1 MARKKRDASEKKK
14 KSNSTLATILVV
26 VGIMLIWI
34 LLLGVLLRLDVGGI
48 GTSLRPSL
56 KNVPIM
62 KLLLPPVSED
72 QLIWEENYP
81 YESITDA
88 VNRIKELEVELD
100 AEIQSNKVYTD
111 KIAQLEAEVA
121 RLKVFEDNVLAFE
134 ERVKAFDKNVV
145 FNDKAPGI
153 EEYKKFYEEIN
164 PTTAEE
170 IYRLVLEQLQY
181 DDSIKEKAKIIKT
194 MKPTQAA
201 QVIEEM
207 TADIEWT
214 AKVLLSMKSDESAA
228 IFDKM
233 DQLYAAKIF
242 KKMADMDEDKLN
254 SIKASLTN

>member
-1 MARKKRDASEKKK
+1 MARKKRDESDKKK
-14 KSNSTLATILVV
+14 KANGTLATILVV
-26 VGIMLIWI
+26 VGIMLIWL
-34 LLLGVLLRLDVGGI
+34 LLLGALLRLDVGGI

-62 KLLLPPVSED
+62 SLLLPPVSEE

-88 VNRIKELEVELD
+88 VNRIKELEIELD
-100 AEIQSNKVYTD
+100 TAIQSGKANIDKV
-111 KIAQLEAEVA
+111 AQLEAEVA
-121 RLKVFEDNVLAFE
+121 RLKVFEENVLAFE

-145 FNDKAPGI
+145 FNDKAPSI
-153 EEYKKFYEEIN
+153 DEYRKYYEEIN
-164 PTTAEE
+164 PATAEE

-194 MKPTQAA
+194 MKPSQAA

-254 SIKASLTN
+254 SIKASLAN

>member
-1 MARKKRDASEKKK
+1 MARKKRDDMDKKK
-14 KSNSTLATILVV
+14 KSGGTLATVLVV
-26 VGIMLIWI
+26 GGIMLIWL

-62 KLLLPPVSED
+62 KYLLPPVSED

-81 YESITDA
+81 FESITDA

-100 AEIQSNKVYTD
+100 AATQSNKTYTD
-111 KIAQLEAEVA
+111 RIAQLEAEVA

-145 FNDKAPGI
+145 FNDKAPSI
-153 EEYKKFYEEIN
+153 EEYKKYYEEIN

-181 DDSIKEKAKIIKT
+181 DESIIEKAKIIKT
-194 MKPTQAA
+194 MKPSQAA

-214 AKVLLSMKSDESAA
+214 AKVLLSMKADESAA
-228 IFDKM
+228 IFDRM

>member
-1 MARKKRDASEKKK
+1 MARKKRDDMDKKK
-14 KSNSTLATILVV
+14 KSGGTLATVLVV
-26 VGIMLIWI
+26 GGIMLIWL
-34 LLLGVLLRLDVGGI
+34 LLLGVLLLLDVGGI

-62 KLLLPPVSED
+62 KYLLPPVSED

-81 YESITDA
+81 FESITDA

-100 AEIQSNKVYTD
+100 AATQSNKTYTD
-111 KIAQLEAEVA
+111 RIAQLEAEVA

-145 FNDKAPGI
+145 FNDKAPSI
-153 EEYKKFYEEIN
+153 EEYKKYYEEIN

-181 DDSIKEKAKIIKT
+181 DESIKEKAKIIKT
-194 MKPTQAA
+194 MKPSQAA

-214 AKVLLSMKSDESAA
+214 AKVLLSMKADESAA
-228 IFDKM
+228 IFDRM

>member
-1 MARKKRDASEKKK
+1 MARKKRDESDKKK
-14 KSNSTLATILVV
+14 KSNGTLATILVV
-26 VGIMLIWI
+26 VGIMLIWL

-48 GTSLRPSL
+48 GTSLRPSF
-56 KNVPIM
+56 KNIPIL
-62 KLLLPPVSED
+62 KLLLPPVSEE

-100 AEIQSNKVYTD
+100 TAIQSSKTYADRN
-111 KIAQLEAEVA
+111 AQLEAEVA

-134 ERVKAFDKNVV
+134 NRVKAFDKNVV
-145 FNDKAPGI
+145 FNNKAPSI
-153 EEYKKFYEEIN
+153 EEYKKYYEEVN

-181 DDSIKEKAKIIKT
+181 DASIIEKAKIIKT
-194 MKPTQAA
+194 MKPSQAA

-214 AKVLLSMKSDESAA
+214 AKVLLSMKADESAA

-233 DQLYAAKIF
+233 NQLYSAKIF

>member
-14 KSNSTLATILVV
+14 KSNGTLATLIVV
-26 VGIMLIWI
+26 LGIMLIWL

-56 KNVPIM
+56 KNIPI
-62 KLLLPPVSED
+62 LSWLLPPVSED

-81 YESITDA
+81 YESIVDA
-88 VNRIKELEVELD
+88 VNRIKELEIELD
-100 AEIQSNKVYTD
+100 TATQSNKAYLD
-111 KIAQLEAEVA
+111 KITQLESEVA

-134 ERVKAFDKNVV
+134 ARVKAFDKNVV
-145 FNDKAPGI
+145 FNDKAPSI
-153 EEYKKFYEEIN
+153 EEYKKYYEEIN
-164 PTTAEE
+164 PNTAEE

-181 DDSIKEKAKIIKT
+181 DQSIQEKAKIFKT
-194 MKPTQAA
+194 MKPSQAA
-201 QVIEEM
+201 AIIEEM

-214 AKVLLSMKSDESAA
+214 AKVLLCMKADESAA

-254 SIKASLTN
+254 SIKASLAN

>member
-1 MARKKRDASEKKK
+1 MARKKRDESDKKK
-14 KSNSTLATILVV
+14 KSNGTLATILVV
-26 VGIMLIWI
+26 VGIMLIWL

-48 GTSLRPSL
+48 GTSLRPSF
-56 KNVPIM
+56 KNVPILKM
-62 KLLLPPVSED
+62 LLPPVTEE

-100 AEIQSNKVYTD
+100 TALQSSKTYTD
-111 KIAQLEAEVA
+111 RNAQLEAEVA

-134 ERVKAFDKNVV
+134 NRVKAFDKNVV
-145 FNDKAPGI
+145 FNNKAPSI
-153 EEYKKFYEEIN
+153 EEYKKYYEEIN
-164 PTTAEE
+164 PSTAEE

-181 DDSIKEKAKIIKT
+181 DASIIEKAKIIKT

-214 AKVLLSMKSDESAA
+214 AKVLLSMKADESAA

-233 DQLYAAKIF
+233 NKLYSAKIF